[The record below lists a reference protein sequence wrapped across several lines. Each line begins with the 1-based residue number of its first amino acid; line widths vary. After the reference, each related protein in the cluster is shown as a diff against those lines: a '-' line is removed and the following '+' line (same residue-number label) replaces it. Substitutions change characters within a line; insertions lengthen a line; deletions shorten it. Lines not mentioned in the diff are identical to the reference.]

1 VKIGQPSLIYRF
13 VSLILF
19 LSLLSGCAASEK
31 LYYIAPSLLPGTERP
46 MKTAG
51 FWISRHPCPDSLI
64 LTADEIQNLN
74 ETMVSDLE
82 VTKDIIHMPSPFPG
96 NTLRECIEEDL
107 GRYREQTFF
116 LRDGRKASA
125 AFFNKIKHTMNSKD
139 IAGEIFLRY
148 GLIVHYASQR
158 ILPTEEALYAEP
170 MDIDFDELRN
180 NALDVGTPV
189 VILHESRNG
198 DWLYVFDRMHRGWI
212 EKDKIAFCSLA
223 DVETFV
229 GSPDFVVVTA
239 SKGDI
244 YRHPSL
250 MEWHDYARMGTR
262 FLHKGTD
269 GSGTVRIIIPVRR
282 IDGNVSFESAY
293 MRASEVHEGYL
304 PYTPRMIIQQAF
316 AMINE
321 PYGWGGMYGE
331 QDCSRFIKE
340 IFDTVGLYLPR
351 NSSKQA
357 LVGVLLG
364 EYPAGTTDAVK
375 REALAREA
383 VAGITLMGLRGHIM
397 LFLGFVNDK
406 PYAIHETWGYRE
418 KQWYGD
424 RIRVINRVAVTDLT
438 LGQGSKKGSYL
449 ERMYAIRM
457 LSLKK

>member
-1 VKIGQPSLIYRF
+1 MKIVQPSLINRF

-19 LSLLSGCAASEK
+19 LSLLSGCASHEK

-51 FWISRHPCPDSLI
+51 FWISRHPCPDRLI

-74 ETMVSDLE
+74 ETMVNDLA
-82 VTKDIIHMPSPFPG
+82 VTKDIIHMPAPFPG

-107 GRYREQTFF
+107 GRYMEKTFF
-116 LRDGRKASA
+116 LRDGRKVSP
-125 AFFNKIKHTMNSKD
+125 AFFNDLMYAINSKD
-139 IAGEIFLRY
+139 IPGEISLRY

-158 ILPTEEALYAEP
+158 VLPTDEALYAEP
-170 MDIDFDELRN
+170 MDVDFDELQN

-189 VILHESRNG
+189 VVMHESRDG
-198 DWLYVFDRMHRGWI
+198 KWLYVFDRMHRGWI
-212 EKDKIAFCSLA
+212 EKDKIAFCSLD
-223 DVETFV
+223 DVKMFI

-250 MEWHDYARMGTR
+250 MEWHDYARMGAR
-262 FLHKGTD
+262 LLHKGTA
-269 GSGTVRIIIPVRR
+269 GSGAVRITIPVRR

-304 PYTPRMIIQQAF
+304 PYTPRMIIQQVF
-316 AMINE
+316 TMINE

-340 IFDTVGLYLPR
+340 IFNTIGLYLPR

-357 LVGVLLG
+357 LVGVAIG
-364 EYPAGTTDAVK
+364 EYPEGTPDTVK
-375 REALAREA
+375 REALAHDA
-383 VAGITLMGLRGHIM
+383 LAGITIMRLRGHIM

-418 KQWYGD
+418 KRWYGD
-424 RIRVINRVAVTDLT
+424 RIRVINRVAVTDLL

-449 ERMYAIRM
+449 RRMYAIRM
-457 LSLKK
+457 LTQ